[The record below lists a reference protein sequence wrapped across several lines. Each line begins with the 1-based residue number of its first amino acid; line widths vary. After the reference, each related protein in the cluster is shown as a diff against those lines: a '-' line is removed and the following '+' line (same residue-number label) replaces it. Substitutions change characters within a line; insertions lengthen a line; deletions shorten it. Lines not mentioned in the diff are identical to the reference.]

1 MVGLIIFIVICVV
14 AWRCGLFNKVR
25 VFKDP
30 TEDGAEAGAGEQEVK
45 QVDGEEVHMRETK
58 V

>member
-1 MVGLIIFIVICVV
+1 MV

-30 TEDGAEAGAGEQEVK
+30 SEDGAEAEAGAGEQEVK

>member
-30 TEDGAEAGAGEQEVK
+30 TEEGAEAGEQEVK

>member
-1 MVGLIIFIVICVV
+1 MIIFIVICVV

-30 TEDGAEAGAGEQEVK
+30 TEEGAEAGAGEQEVK